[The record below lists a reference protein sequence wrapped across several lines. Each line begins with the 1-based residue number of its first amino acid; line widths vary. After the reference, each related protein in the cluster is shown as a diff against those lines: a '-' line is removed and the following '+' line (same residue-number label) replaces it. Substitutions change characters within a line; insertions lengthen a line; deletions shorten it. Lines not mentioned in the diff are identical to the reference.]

1 MKTYTAEFSNFTGVV
16 GRRMIQAPNEQV
28 AMDKANQ
35 ITRRDMEFAI
45 HGRIKISLK
54 ELPALADVK

>member
-1 MKTYTAEFSNFTGVV
+1 MKTYTATFSNFTGEI
-16 GRRMIQAPNEQV
+16 GRRTIEAPNNLA
-28 AMDKANQ
+28 AMEKANN

-54 ELPALADVK
+54 EITNQVLG